1 MRSVR
6 PASAALLRLYGL
18 RQLRQDLVEVADDAE
33 IGELEDRRVR
43 VLVDGEDVLRALHPD
58 LVLNRARDPCRK
70 VELRRNGLAGL
81 ADLGRVGVPAG
92 VDDRPGGGDSA
103 AERARELLGELE
115 VAGL

>member
-33 IGELEDRRVR
+33 IGELEDRGVR

-58 LVLNRARDPCRK
+58 LVLDRAGDARGQI
-70 VELRRNGLAGL
+70 ELRRHGLPGL
-81 ADLGRVGVPAG
+81 PDLGRVRVPAG
-92 VDDRPGGGDSA
+92 VDNGAGRGDGAPERP
-103 AERARELLGELE
+103 RQLLGELE
-115 VAGL
+115 VV